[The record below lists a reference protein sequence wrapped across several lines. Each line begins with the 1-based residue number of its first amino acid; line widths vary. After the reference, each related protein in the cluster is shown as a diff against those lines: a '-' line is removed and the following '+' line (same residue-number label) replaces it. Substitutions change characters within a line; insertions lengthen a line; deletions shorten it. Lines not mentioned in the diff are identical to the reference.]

1 MQSQILPKLHTIQE
15 TRKYGQFQLRP
26 LMRGYGTTLGV
37 SLRRVLLSSLRGTA
51 VTSIR
56 IQDIYHE
63 FASIPHVREDTTQ
76 LILNI
81 RELALHSHSP
91 RPVTLTLHVQGA
103 GIYTAGDISEN
114 PNVEIL
120 NPELYLLTADS
131 DTDLEIELVV
141 ECGYGYSPQE
151 ERNATLASNLPI
163 DAVFSPIVRASYRVE
178 DHRIGQQTDLDQVTL
193 EVWTDGS
200 VSPLNAMQEASR
212 ILVNHLRV
220 VMLGSDEEETA
231 PAEVVED
238 VPDAKLQHSI
248 EDLDLNVRTYNCL
261 KRVGIATLG
270 ELFVLMEKGRDEM
283 LAIRNFGQKS
293 LDELM
298 AQLKKKDLL
307 HIPGTHLEEYLEREE
322 FAEDGSSVTKELEGE
337 ELDPVQSD
345 VPTGPVSARSGLEA
359 N

>member
-1 MQSQILPKLHTIQE
+1 MQSQILPKLHTVHE
-15 TRKYGQFQLRP
+15 TQKYGQFQLKP

-37 SLRRVLLSSLRGTA
+37 SLRRVLLSSLRGSA
-51 VTSIR
+51 VSSVR

-63 FASIPHVREDTTQ
+63 FAAIPQVREDTTQ

-81 RELALHSHSP
+81 REIALRSHSGM
-91 RPVTLTLHVQGA
+91 PVTLTLRVQGA
-103 GIYTAGDISEN
+103 GVYTAGDIGEN
-114 PNVEIL
+114 VEVEIL

-131 DTDLEIELVV
+131 DTDLEIDLVV
-141 ECGYGYSPQE
+141 ERGYGYSPQE
-151 ERNATLASNLPI
+151 ERIDAPASSLPI
-163 DAVFSPIVRASYRVE
+163 DAVFSPIVRAAYRVE
-178 DHRIGQQTDLDQVTL
+178 DHRVGQQTDLDQVTL

-200 VSPLNAMQEASR
+200 VTPLDALQEASR

-220 VMLGSDEEETA
+220 VMLDSGEEEVA
-231 PAEVVED
+231 PMEVVED
-238 VPDAKLQHSI
+238 APDAKLLHSI

-293 LDELM
+293 LDELL

-307 HIPGTHLEEYLEREE
+307 HIPGSNLEEYLEGEE
-322 FAEDGSSVTKELEGE
+322 GLGNGVVSIQDLEGD
-337 ELDPVQSD
+337 ELDPVESDAQSA
-345 VPTGPVSARSGLEA
+345 VSG
-359 N
+359 

>member
-1 MQSQILPKLHTIQE
+1 MQSQILPKLHTVHE
-15 TRKYGQFQLRP
+15 TQKYGQFQLRP

-37 SLRRVLLSSLRGTA
+37 SLRRVLLSSLRGSA

-63 FASIPHVREDTTQ
+63 FAAIPNVREDTTQ

-81 RELALHSHSP
+81 REIALRSHSSH
-91 RPVTLTLHVQGA
+91 PVTLTLHVRSA
-103 GIYTAGDISEN
+103 GVYTAGDIGEN
-114 PNVEIL
+114 ADVEIL

-131 DTDLEIELVV
+131 DTDLEIDLVV
-141 ECGYGYSPQE
+141 ERGYGYSPQE
-151 ERNATLASNLPI
+151 DRTEAPASSLPI
-163 DAVFSPIVRASYRVE
+163 DAVFSPIVRAAYRVE
-178 DHRIGQQTDLDQVTL
+178 DHRVGQQTDLDQVTL

-200 VSPLNAMQEASR
+200 VGPLDAVQEASR
-212 ILVNHLRV
+212 ILVNHLKV
-220 VMLGSDEEETA
+220 VIMDSGEEEAAA
-231 PAEVVED
+231 PEVVENAPD
-238 VPDAKLQHSI
+238 VKLQHSI

-270 ELFVLMEKGRDEM
+270 ELFLLMEKGRDEM

-293 LDELM
+293 LDELL

-307 HIPGTHLEEYLEREE
+307 HIPGTNLEEYLEGEE
-322 FAEDGSSVTKELEGE
+322 SSEEDHISTQELEGE
-337 ELDPVQSD
+337 ELDPVKSD
-345 VPTGPVSARSGLEA
+345 APTAVS